1 MTATAMKVV
10 KVTFTDGD
18 TITTSINGTNDEIKA
33 YYRIG
38 RQFNIGSVDDNM
50 QLVTALEFID

>member
-1 MTATAMKVV
+1 MKAV

-18 TITTSINGTNDEIKA
+18 TITTSINGSDDEIRA

-38 RQFNIGSVDDNM
+38 RQFNIGSVNDNM
-50 QLVTALEFID
+50 QLVTALEFLS